1 MRKIIFLLIALNCFA
16 ISLADINKA
25 IENQEYSKVCNNL
38 VYDLA
43 VKNQDDGL
51 MNLYGIACL
60 RSDYIN
66 KLSAVIIA
74 LRNSKE
80 ARANAVYYS
89 TILYKKKLL
98 HSALVDNL
106 NISSIKLP
114 KCDYILSDIYDDYIS
129 GNYIKENDKY
139 IFRYNDKIYEM
150 SLRFDKPFTKMVLT
164 ILNSNNQILEVK
176 EYW

>member
-1 MRKIIFLLIALNCFA
+1 MKKFLFLIIAIQSFA
-16 ISLADINKA
+16 INIADINKA
-25 IENQEYSKVCNNL
+25 IANKEYSKVCNNSI
-38 VYDLA
+38 YDIA
-43 VKNQDDGL
+43 IKNKDDGL
-51 MNLYGIACL
+51 LNLYAIACL
-60 RSDYIN
+60 KSDYIN

-98 HSALVDNL
+98 HSALVDGL
-106 NISSIKLP
+106 NINAIKLP

-129 GNYIKENDKY
+129 QNYTKQDDKY
-139 IFRYNDKIYEM
+139 IFSYNDKIYEL
-150 SLRFDKPFTKMVLT
+150 SLKEDKPFTKMVVKIKSLNNE
-164 ILNSNNQILEVK
+164 ILDVK

>member
-1 MRKIIFLLIALNCFA
+1 MKKLLFLLISLNCCA
-16 ISLADINKA
+16 ISLDEINKA
-25 IENQEYSKVCNNL
+25 LESKKYSKVCNNS

-43 VKNQDDGL
+43 VKNSDDGL
-51 MNLYGIACL
+51 LNLYAIACL
-60 RSDYIN
+60 KSDYIN

-74 LRNSKE
+74 LRNTKE

-114 KCDYILSDIYDDYIS
+114 KCDYVLSDIYDDFINN
-129 GNYIKENDKY
+129 NYTKENDKY
-139 IFRYNDKIYEM
+139 IFSYNDKICEL
-150 SLRFDKPFTKMVLT
+150 SLRVDKPFTKMVVK
-164 ILNSNNQILEVK
+164 IFDLNNNLIDTK